1 MPPVTSS
8 PDVADQLLEVVGP
21 GFATDWTLARGTN
34 LSKIEIEEKR
44 RGRKRS
50 SYLDFGLTGSTD
62 VVSNRAA
69 VDRAVLLELIKT
81 NLRNKALRELV

>member
-1 MPPVTSS
+1 MPPVTLTSS

-44 RGRKRS
+44 EETKFLPGFGTCRS
-50 SYLDFGLTGSTD
+50 HRCGVQQGSCRQGGP
-62 VVSNRAA
+62 S
-69 VDRAVLLELIKT
+69 
-81 NLRNKALRELV
+81 